1 MRLSLRDIL
10 EMKQHNLKIPGL
22 RVNILEE
29 IEPKIFIVQ
38 DETKVAILK
47 VAEEYLDYIKVG
59 KSLLIKPVKLNGFSI
74 AHTHKKISPQCA
86 KLLNIAEPDEDTIT
100 NLKQKFKSSK
110 DNAENGE
117 KFTDELGNT
126 CDPANQDPGFSNERG

>member
-1 MRLSLRDIL
+1 MRQSLRDIL

-29 IEPKIFIVQ
+29 IEPEIFIVQ

-47 VAEEYLDYIKVG
+47 VAEEYHDYIKVG
-59 KSLLIKPVKLNGFSI
+59 KSLLIKPVKLNDFCI

-86 KLLNIAEPDEDTIT
+86 KLLNIDEPDADTIT
-100 NLKQKFKSSK
+100 NLKQ
-110 DNAENGE
+110 
-117 KFTDELGNT
+117 
-126 CDPANQDPGFSNERG
+126 QDAVF

>member
-1 MRLSLRDIL
+1 MQQSLRDIL

-59 KSLLIKPVKLNGFSI
+59 KSLLIKPVKLNDFSI
-74 AHTHKKISPQCA
+74 AHTHKK
-86 KLLNIAEPDEDTIT
+86 
-100 NLKQKFKSSK
+100 NLSSVRK
-110 DNAENGE
+110 IIEH
-117 KFTDELGNT
+117 
-126 CDPANQDPGFSNERG
+126 C